1 MGLEEGRPAHKFQDQ
16 PGQTTTGS
24 TPITTSPP
32 ILEEPINIFR
42 CAPMSLL
49 QLYIPAEAAP
59 ATIAEL
65 GSIELVQFR
74 DVNLVSF
81 IFLCVV

>member
-1 MGLEEGRPAHKFQDQ
+1 MGLEEGRAHKFKDQ
-16 PGQTTTGS
+16 PSPTTTS
-24 TPITTSPP
+24 SAPIITSPTP
-32 ILEEPINIFR
+32 TVEPINIFR

-74 DVNLVSF
+74 DVRP
-81 IFLCVV
+81 

>member
-1 MGLEEGRPAHKFQDQ
+1 MALEEGRAHKFKDQ
-16 PGQTTTGS
+16 PSPTMTS
-24 TPITTSPP
+24 PNPITTSP
-32 ILEEPINIFR
+32 ISTVVEPINIFR

-65 GSIELVQFR
+65 GSIALVQFR
-74 DVNLVSF
+74 DVRRP
-81 IFLCVV
+81 